1 MKVTFGHG
9 IPDRTTRGK
18 VVMKLQKTVVV
29 DKPIET
35 VFDYLSDF
43 TTTTQWDPGTVST
56 VRQAGDGGVGTT
68 YRNTSEFMG
77 RKTELNYVVQELIP
91 AHRIS
96 LRGENKTVISV
107 DTMSFRRVEAG
118 TEVTYAAEFTFKGA
132 ARFVAP
138 LFKPALEKLGQQA
151 ETGLRK
157 ALNQL

>member
-1 MKVTFGHG
+1 MKV
-9 IPDRTTRGK
+9 
-18 VVMKLQKTVVV
+18 QKTVVV
-29 DKPIET
+29 DKPLEA

-43 TTTTQWDPGTVST
+43 TTTTQWDPGTVRT
-56 VRQAGDGGVGTT
+56 ERRAGDGGVGTT
-68 YRNTSEFMG
+68 YHNTSEFIG
-77 RKTELNYVVQELIP
+77 RKTELDYVVQELIP
-91 AHRIS
+91 GQRIS

-138 LFKPALEKLGQQA
+138 LFKPALDKLGAQA
-151 ETGLRK
+151 ETGLRD

>member
-1 MKVTFGHG
+1 MKVTFVLEYRIGPPRKGRHESAE
-9 IPDRTTRGK
+9 DRR
-18 VVMKLQKTVVV
+18 
-29 DKPIET
+29 
-35 VFDYLSDF
+35 
-43 TTTTQWDPGTVST
+43 
-56 VRQAGDGGVGTT
+56 
-68 YRNTSEFMG
+68 

-91 AHRIS
+91 GQRIS

-138 LFKPALEKLGQQA
+138 LFKPALDRLGQQA
-151 ETGLRK
+151 ETGLRE

>member
-1 MKVTFGHG
+1 MKV
-9 IPDRTTRGK
+9 
-18 VVMKLQKTVVV
+18 QKTVVV
-29 DKPIET
+29 DKPLEV

-56 VRQAGDGGVGTT
+56 ERQAGDGGVGTS
-68 YRNTSEFMG
+68 YHNTSEFMG
-77 RKTELNYVVQELIP
+77 RKTELTYVVTELIP
-91 AHRIS
+91 GQRIS

-138 LFKPALEKLGQQA
+138 LFKPALDKLGAQA
-151 ETGLRK
+151 ETGLRD
-157 ALNQL
+157 ALSQL